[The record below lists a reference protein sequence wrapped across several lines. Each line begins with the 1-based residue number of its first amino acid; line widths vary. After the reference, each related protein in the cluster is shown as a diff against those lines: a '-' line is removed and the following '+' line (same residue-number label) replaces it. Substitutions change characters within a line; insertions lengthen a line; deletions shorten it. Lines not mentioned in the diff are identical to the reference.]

1 MFRTDFT
8 DIETRALR
16 SRLAGDWVI
25 LAGLR
30 LLLLLERRA
39 NFDPAQ
45 PRDGQG
51 RWTDTGWSSTARVGD
66 PDAVTP
72 DAGADGRVR
81 VAGPFDQGPVDLRSE
96 EDFKNGHT
104 LKLHVGMTDDQ
115 LAIEAVSNLSTSRAR
130 KRGDARAGTFD
141 TIESANALVNA
152 TLDAN
157 ADTVSAVGS
166 GVVPFQAVYLELGTR
181 TGREAVASLARGS
194 VHYREAS
201 GVAVVLIHDPG
212 RLRGFRIH
220 TAYPMNFD

>member
-1 MFRTDFT
+1 VT
-8 DIETRALR
+8 R
-16 SRLAGDWVI
+16 SRLFDDTQTIASLRWNIAADRLI

-30 LLLLLERRA
+30 LMVALERRA
-39 NFDPAQ
+39 NFNPAQ
-45 PRDGQG
+45 PRDNLG
-51 RWTDTGWSSTARVGD
+51 RWTDGGGSTSARIVD
-66 PDAVTP
+66 PNASKP
-72 DAGADGRVR
+72 AHDGRVR
-81 VAGPFDQGPVDLRSE
+81 VAGPFDWGPVDLRSE

-115 LAIEAVSNLSTSRAR
+115 LAVEAVFNLSTSRAR
-130 KRGDARAGTFD
+130 KRGEARAGTFD

-152 TLDAN
+152 ALEAN
-157 ADTVSAVGS
+157 ADAVSAVGS

-181 TGREAVASLARGS
+181 TGREAVASLVRGN

>member
-1 MFRTDFT
+1 MFHTDFT

-16 SRLAGDWVI
+16 SRLSGDRVI

-30 LLLLLERRA
+30 LLLPLERRA

-51 RWTDTGWSSTARVGD
+51 RWTGTGSSTARVGD
-66 PDAVTP
+66 PDAETP
-72 DAGADGRVR
+72 DAGVDGRVR
-81 VAGPFDQGPVDLRSE
+81 VAGPFDWGPVDLRSE

-152 TLDAN
+152 TALFVAYWGFRFGVLGVYFSGRTREKLCAATGQD
-157 ADTVSAVGS
+157 VP
-166 GVVPFQAVYLELGTR
+166 GVVEKLVK
-181 TGREAVASLARGS
+181 
-194 VHYREAS
+194 
-201 GVAVVLIHDPG
+201 AVVKKK
-212 RLRGFRIH
+212 
-220 TAYPMNFD
+220 

>member
-1 MFRTDFT
+1 MT
-8 DIETRALR
+8 R
-16 SRLAGDWVI
+16 SRLFDDTQTIASLRWNIAADRLI

-30 LLLLLERRA
+30 LMVALERRA
-39 NFDPAQ
+39 NFNPAQ
-45 PRDGQG
+45 PRDNLG
-51 RWTDTGWSSTARVGD
+51 RWTDGGGSTSARIVD
-66 PDAVTP
+66 PNASKP
-72 DAGADGRVR
+72 AHDGRVR
-81 VAGPFDQGPVDLRSE
+81 VAGPFDWGPVDLRSE

-115 LAIEAVSNLSTSRAR
+115 LAVEAVFNLSTSRAR
-130 KRGDARAGTFD
+130 KRGEARAGTFD

-152 TLDAN
+152 ALEAN
-157 ADTVSAVGS
+157 ADAVSAVGS

-181 TGREAVASLARGS
+181 TGREAVASLVRGN